1 VQYYQDILQR
11 QTCESCSL
19 RVPTESQEG
28 GFSELKCHCVDL
40 LLRASGV
47 FFGCCLLFKWCFR
60 LVMGHGNFMDF
71 SGCCVS
77 EVFSPACGVSVSSIV
92 YGVFVP

>member
-1 VQYYQDILQR
+1 
-11 QTCESCSL
+11 
-19 RVPTESQEG
+19 
-28 GFSELKCHCVDL
+28 
-40 LLRASGV
+40 
-47 FFGCCLLFKWCFR
+47 
-60 LVMGHGNFMDF
+60 MGHGNFMDF